1 MPAERGPTGGNIGQ
15 ILTCIPRRCRFMI
28 APPFRPGF
36 TMSHHT
42 ALPLLFSAPRT
53 RAAGVLLAALLS
65 ACVPLEQPEP
75 SAESLALAGEVRTEM
90 ARCVDALGDSERALD
105 QQAQRLAQQDA
116 KLEAMHDDLRAL
128 QTSAAGASESN
139 PSEPERCEEDG
150 GLGTK
155 LLVGRQERVWLED
168 FNLSLPARVDTGA
181 ETASLDARN
190 IALFERNGDP
200 WVRFEIVHPESG
212 GAVPLEKRMVRK
224 ARIIQANSEQAERRP
239 VISLGIVIGSVR
251 QQAEFTLSNRSHLD
265 YQVLVGRNIL
275 ADMMIVDVSQTN
287 IAPPQVERQ
296 RLDSSP

>member
-1 MPAERGPTGGNIGQ
+1 
-15 ILTCIPRRCRFMI
+15 MI

-42 ALPLLFSAPRT
+42 AWPLLFSAPRV